1 MENGFDLFGSELQ
14 TEVVSTKK
22 TSEELSLMC
31 EAVQVIRIKKGVM
44 TTHREIID
52 TIKNLLKL
60 TKSQEFFDSV
70 SWGDGENVSVEVSPK
85 ISFLISGCEC

>member
-1 MENGFDLFGSELQ
+1 MN
-14 TEVVSTKK
+14 
-22 TSEELSLMC
+22 TSKPTLKFQIDI
-31 EAVQVIRIKKGVM
+31 VDFQDDK
-44 TTHREIID
+44 EIID

-70 SWGDGENVSVEVSPK
+70 SWGDGEKVSVEVSPK